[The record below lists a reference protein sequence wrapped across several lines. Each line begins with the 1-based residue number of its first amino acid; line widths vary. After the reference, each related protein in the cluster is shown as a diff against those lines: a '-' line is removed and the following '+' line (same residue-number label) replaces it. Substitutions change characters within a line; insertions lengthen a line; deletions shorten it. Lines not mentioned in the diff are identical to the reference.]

1 MSLVSKFQRSQWHK
15 FLCQYFIIL
24 FQLWLLKSQTLFGR
38 LLKYIVLFWF
48 QQVDTLVFIG
58 YSSNKRED
66 TCHFILRFLFHFCF
80 FNNSHFIIKLNWS
93 IYLGYNQDSIEK
105 NSTGVWENFK
115 QCNSACDLLGISIFK
130 WSKLLPFL
138 LIYVSTCTGPLI
150 LKRIWL
156 LWLILKNFFNLPL
169 ELY

>member
-1 MSLVSKFQRSQWHK
+1 VTQVSVSVFHNSFSTLAPEISDLIWQTSQIH
-15 FLCQYFIIL
+15 
-24 FQLWLLKSQTLFGR
+24 SP
-38 LLKYIVLFWF
+38 FWF